1 MIDEIKITKAIA
13 SSFMDKFLKGI
24 ECDVAI
30 VGAGPSGLTASYY
43 LARSGFKVS
52 IFEKK
57 LSLGGGIWGGGMMFN
72 QVVVQKSALD
82 VLDEFGISYEE
93 FDENH
98 YIVDAIELA
107 GTLIYKAVKAG
118 VSVFNLTTV
127 EDVMIKNG
135 RISGL
140 VINWSAV
147 EMSGLHV
154 DPMTISAKAVVDA
167 TGHDAVVCRLVAK
180 KAGRLEIKGE
190 RFMHAEE
197 GEKGVVE
204 RTSEVFPGLFVTG
217 MAVAA
222 VYGLPRMGPIF
233 GGMLLSGKRVAELIS
248 EKLKGKARS

>member
-1 MIDEIKITKAIA
+1 MIDEITITKAIA
-13 SSFMDKFLKGI
+13 SSFLEKFLDSL
-24 ECDVAI
+24 ESDVVI
-30 VGAGPSGLTASYY
+30 VGAGPSGLTAAYY
-43 LARSGFKVS
+43 LAKSGIEVVL
-52 IFEKK
+52 IEKK

-72 QVVVQKSALD
+72 EVVVQTPALEI
-82 VLDEFGISYEE
+82 LDELGISYRR

-98 YIVDAIELA
+98 YVVDAIELA

-118 VSVFNLTTV
+118 AKVFNLTTV
-127 EDVMIKNG
+127 EDVMIRED
-135 RISGL
+135 RIRGL

-147 EMSGLHV
+147 ELSGLHV

-180 KAGRLEIKGE
+180 KTGRLEIRGE
-190 RFMHAEE
+190 RYMHAEV
-197 GEKGVVE
+197 GESGVVE

-233 GGMLLSGKRVAELIS
+233 GGMLMSGRKVAELVA
-248 EKLKGKARS
+248 ERLKV